1 MQFFARLQ
9 MALVTSLRLCEI
21 HGCETED
28 RLATSVWKSPLA
40 KKRRALVT
48 CKPLERLH
56 VSLQASPE
64 QDVILPPNSKL
75 TVLAGDNVIL
85 KYGPENVTRHYAVSV
100 AFQSSSFCCHVRPR
114 LHCHT
119 ADPLAVLLPI
129 FQLLTV
135 ILNLGQGVRPPNL
148 GSITQEIPNLGQFCK
163 GLIPILR

>member
-1 MQFFARLQ
+1 MYFFARLQ
-9 MALVTSLRLCEI
+9 MALVTSLRLREI

-28 RLATSVWKSPLA
+28 RLATSVWKSWQKNVEHLLPA
-40 KKRRALVT
+40 Q
-48 CKPLERLH
+48 PLERLH

-75 TVLAGDNVIL
+75 TVLAGDKGIL

-119 ADPLAVLLPI
+119 ADPLAVLLP
-129 FQLLTV
+129 F
-135 ILNLGQGVRPPNL
+135 
-148 GSITQEIPNLGQFCK
+148 FCYFSY
-163 GLIPILR
+163 